1 MRILTGRGLKLALIS
16 LTTVAMSGCGTYYDK
31 TLVFNNK
38 YEQGEYADARS
49 YLESQKKLK
58 NGKAKVLYDLNFATA
73 SFMLD
78 DTQAS
83 IDHFAEAD
91 RYAEDFSKNYAYEA
105 LALVSNP
112 TVRPYE
118 LEYFENVLI
127 HFYQALNYIKLSD
140 FEGAIVE
147 CRRMNLVLDELH
159 DAFRRHDGRRYSRD
173 AFGHLLMAVVYEM
186 VGKDNDAFIA
196 YRNALEIYES
206 DYQPMYGTPVPQCLK
221 RGIIRSAYRT
231 GFTQEGRKYEKK
243 FGIAYETSKGKGR
256 LLAFLLDG
264 MSPVKGEV
272 SVDFV
277 KTNGVGFASFSSPNS
292 DFQVPI
298 FWGDCSQ
305 SERSALSDFSYIRLT
320 LPQYQDR
327 GVRCLGN
334 LKINGTECGA
344 DVVENVSK
352 IAHQSLKDRM
362 WRELGKAIL
371 RAATKEAMHQA
382 AAKQNDYIGLLVNIA
397 NAVTDKADTRCWMS
411 LPSVIRMVDVELA
424 EGSYEVD
431 YSTCATE
438 STTVAI
444 RDGKT
449 SVLFFRGF

>member
-1 MRILTGRGLKLALIS
+1 MRILTGRWLKFALIS
-16 LTTVAMSGCGTYYDK
+16 LTAVAMSGCSTYYDK

-58 NGKAKVLYDLNFATA
+58 NGKVKVLYDLNFATA

-140 FEGAIVE
+140 FEGALVE

-186 VGKDNDAFIA
+186 AGKDNDAFIA

-206 DYQPMYGTPVPQCLK
+206 DYQPMYGTQIPQCLK

-231 GFTQEGRKYEKK
+231 GFAQEGRKYEKK
-243 FGIAYETSKGKGR
+243 FDITYETSNGKGR
-256 LLAFLLDG
+256 LIAFLLDG

-277 KTNGVGFASFSSPNS
+277 KTNGVGFASFSSQNS

-327 GVRCLGN
+327 GVRCQGN
-334 LKINGTECGA
+334 LTINSIECGA
-344 DVVENVSK
+344 DVVENGSK

-397 NAVTDKADTRCWMS
+397 NAVTDKADTRCWTS
-411 LPSVIRMVDVELA
+411 LPSVIRMVDVELT
-424 EGSYEVD
+424 EGSYEID
-431 YSTCATE
+431 YPTCATE
-438 STTVAI
+438 NATVDI
-444 RDGKT
+444 SNGKT

>member
-1 MRILTGRGLKLALIS
+1 MRILTGRWLKFALIS
-16 LTTVAMSGCGTYYDK
+16 LTAVAMSGCGSYYDK

-58 NGKAKVLYDLNFATA
+58 NGKARVLYDLNFATA

-83 IDHFAEAD
+83 IEHFAEAD

-140 FEGAIVE
+140 FEGALVE

-186 VGKDNDAFIA
+186 TGKDNDAFIA

-206 DYQPMYGTPVPQCLK
+206 DYQPMYGTQIPQCLK

-231 GFTQEGRKYEKK
+231 GFAQEGRKYEKK
-243 FGIAYETSKGKGR
+243 FGITYETSKGKGR
-256 LLAFLLDG
+256 LIAFLLDG

-272 SVDFV
+272 PVDFV
-277 KTNGVGFASFSSPNS
+277 KTNGVGFASFSSQNS
-292 DFQVPI
+292 DFLVPI

-327 GVRCLGN
+327 GVRCPGN
-334 LKINGTECGA
+334 LKINGIECGA

-371 RAATKEAMHQA
+371 RAATKEALHQA

-411 LPSVIRMVDVELA
+411 LPSVIRMVDVELT
-424 EGSYEVD
+424 EGSYEIDYPTCTTENVTVD
-431 YSTCATE
+431 IS
-438 STTVAI
+438 
-444 RDGKT
+444 DGKT

>member
-1 MRILTGRGLKLALIS
+1 MRILTGRWLKFALIS
-16 LTTVAMSGCGTYYDK
+16 LTAVAMSGCSTYYDK

-58 NGKAKVLYDLNFATA
+58 NGKVKVLYDLNFATA

-140 FEGAIVE
+140 FEGALVE

-186 VGKDNDAFIA
+186 AGKDNDAFIA

-206 DYQPMYGTPVPQCLK
+206 DYQPMYGTQIPQCLK

-231 GFTQEGRKYEKK
+231 GFAQEGRKYEKK
-243 FGIAYETSKGKGR
+243 FDITYETSNGKGR
-256 LLAFLLDG
+256 LIAFLLDG

-277 KTNGVGFASFSSPNS
+277 KTNGVGFASFSSQNS

-327 GVRCLGN
+327 GVRCQGN
-334 LKINGTECGA
+334 LTINGIECGA

-397 NAVTDKADTRCWMS
+397 NAVTDKADTRCWTS
-411 LPSVIRMVDVELA
+411 LPSVIRMVDVELT
-424 EGSYEVD
+424 EGSYEID
-431 YSTCATE
+431 YPTCATE
-438 STTVAI
+438 NATVDI
-444 RDGKT
+444 SNGKT

>member
-1 MRILTGRGLKLALIS
+1 MRGVKFALVSIMAIS
-16 LTTVAMSGCGTYYDK
+16 AAGCSTYYDK

-38 YEQGEYADARS
+38 YEQGSYADARS

-58 NGKAKVLYDLNFATA
+58 NGKAKVLYDLNFATT

-91 RYAEDFSKNYAYEA
+91 KYAEDFSKNYAYEA

-140 FEGAIVE
+140 LEGALVE
-147 CRRMNLVLDELH
+147 CRRMNLVLDELN

-186 VGKDNDAFIA
+186 AGKDNDAFIA
-196 YRNALEIYES
+196 YRNALEIYEK
-206 DYQPMYGTPVPQCLK
+206 DYLTMYGTPIPQSLK
-221 RGIIRSAYRT
+221 RGIIRTAYRT
-231 GFTQEGRKYEKK
+231 GFAQEGRKYEKK

-256 LLAFLLDG
+256 LIAFLLDG
-264 MSPVKGEV
+264 MSPIKGEV

-277 KTNGVGFASFSSPNS
+277 KTNGVGFASFSSQNS

-305 SERSALSDFSYIRLT
+305 SERSALSDFSYVRLT

-327 GVRCLGN
+327 GTRCHGE
-334 LKINGTECGA
+334 LKVNGIAHDA
-344 DVVENVSK
+344 DEVENVSK

-411 LPSVIRMVDVELA
+411 LPSVIRMVDIELA
-424 EGSYEVD
+424 EGSYNIDYPTCDTEKATVD
-431 YSTCATE
+431 IIS
-438 STTVAI
+438 
-444 RDGKT
+444 GKT
-449 SVLFFRGF
+449 KVVFFRGF